1 MMFKMSNLSCSK
13 KKKSNLLVASGRI
26 MSCKLRPVAED
37 GDMHTVVIKQI
48 DCLEKTISLYPF
60 KTNYLFATK
69 EQALYSYYQIK
80 SQNTQVLFE

>member
-1 MMFKMSNLSCSK
+1 
-13 KKKSNLLVASGRI
+13 

-48 DCLEKTISLYPF
+48 DCLEKPSFFILSKQTTFSP
-60 KTNYLFATK
+60 
-69 EQALYSYYQIK
+69 QALYSYYQIK